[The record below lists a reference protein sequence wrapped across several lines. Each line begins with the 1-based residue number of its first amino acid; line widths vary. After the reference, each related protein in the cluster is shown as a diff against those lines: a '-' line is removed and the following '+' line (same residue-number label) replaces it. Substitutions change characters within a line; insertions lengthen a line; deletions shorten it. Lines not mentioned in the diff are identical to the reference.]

1 MLKDIKGM
9 RLASG
14 ALGCMLL
21 GLSVGFLGCQR
32 APQSQQQAAVS
43 SPASPVEEGLT
54 AENVTLE
61 QKDKN
66 GQPLWKL
73 EAAKTKYSKERKYV
87 YLEGVKG
94 NLYQDGKIV
103 LQVRSRLGELEE
115 NGKKV
120 LLKDQIVAI
129 DPRNQAVMKAD
140 EFEWRP
146 EEDVA
151 IARKNLT
158 GSNGNINAS
167 ATEGRY
173 QSRSQR
179 LELLGQA
186 KAIAKDPALQLQAE
200 RLLWEIPTKVVSSD
214 RPIAVDRYQG
224 KNVSDRLVAKKG
236 QINLATQIATV
247 EGNVELKSLEPKMQ
261 IASNSASWNLKNRTV
276 QTNQPTRVLHHQAGF
291 TATGN
296 QGFIDIERQLVRL
309 QGGTQAINLRKK
321 ANLYANQLIWQIP
334 QKLLFAE
341 GNVIYD
347 QADPPLHLEG
357 PKATGNLD
365 TQQIEVAGNT
375 GGQVVTE
382 IAP

>member
-1 MLKDIKGM
+1 MLNDLKGT
-9 RLASG
+9 RLASSAFG
-14 ALGCMLL
+14 GLL
-21 GLSVGFLGCQR
+21 LLSMGGLWGCQR
-32 APQSQQQAAVS
+32 PPQRQQQVEAS
-43 SPASPVEEGLT
+43 SPASPVEEGLS

-61 QKDKN
+61 QKDKK
-66 GQPLWKL
+66 GQSLWKL

-87 YLEGVKG
+87 YLEGVTG

-103 LQVRSRLGELEE
+103 LQVRSRQGELEE

-151 IARKNLT
+151 LARKNLT
-158 GSNGNINAS
+158 GSNGNVNAS
-167 ATEGRY
+167 ALEGRY
-173 QSRSQR
+173 QTRSQR
-179 LELLGQA
+179 LELLGKV
-186 KAIAKDPALQLQAE
+186 KAISKDPALQLQTE
-200 RLLWEIPTKVVSSD
+200 QLLWEIPTKVVSSD
-214 RPIAVDRYQG
+214 RPLTIERYQG

-236 QINLATQIATV
+236 QINLATQIAVV

-291 TATGN
+291 TAIGN

-321 ANLYANQLIWQIP
+321 ATLYANQLIWQIP
-334 QKLLFAE
+334 QQLLFAE
-341 GNVIYD
+341 GNVVYD
-347 QADPPLHLEG
+347 QAEPPLHLEG
-357 PKATGNLD
+357 PKATGNLA